1 MNRLCYILGHKHHGG
16 KVKQGEGDGKS
27 SEGPEARVA
36 GVESRREMRTVVREV
51 WSGRPQCRAV

>member
-1 MNRLCYILGHKHHGG
+1 M
-16 KVKQGEGDGKS
+16 KQGEGDGKS

-36 GVESRREMRTVVREV
+36 GVESRREMRTAVREV